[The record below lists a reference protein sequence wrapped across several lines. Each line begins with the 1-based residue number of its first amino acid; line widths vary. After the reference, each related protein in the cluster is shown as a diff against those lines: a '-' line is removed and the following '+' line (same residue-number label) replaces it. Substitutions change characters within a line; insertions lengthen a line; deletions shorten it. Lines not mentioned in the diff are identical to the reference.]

1 VDLTVP
7 GAPSTTR
14 VKAFLAIALVG
25 AALYFFAIHGTAAS
39 VYWDVCVAAMLG
51 FGFVVASRLDRHRAA
66 WLVILVGQA
75 CFLIGDVCLSLL
87 EHVFHSEAYPNIGD
101 IFYVGGYPFIAVGL
115 VMLLRSRGTSRDS
128 GGVID
133 GFIVATSVGVLLWV
147 FFIAPTAFDN
157 SLPVFERLITVSYPA
172 GDLLLIAIGAQ
183 LAVRQVRRQAPY
195 WILAVSLVALLVA
208 DLGYLYQSV
217 YGVYTE
223 RDPIDFGWW
232 LGYAL
237 VVAVLLHPQVGEI
250 AAPPN
255 KTAPSLS
262 PRRIVLLSL
271 VTMAA
276 PLTIAARSAA
286 NASLEL
292 PVLLGGT
299 MVLFAL
305 VVLRLVAMARE
316 LEDSRSLLLHEATHD
331 ALTGLSNRTLFG
343 DQVEQ
348 ALADD
353 LQVAVLCLDLDDFKL
368 VNDSLGHPAGDVV
381 LQVVGERLLGIM
393 RPGDAVARLGGDEFA
408 MMVIGPDSATGSAV
422 AQRALT
428 AICQAIGL
436 PNGPTVH
443 SNVSIGI
450 AHSGVDSS
458 VEALLRDADT
468 AMYLAKQSGKGH
480 HEIFQPGMRQEMIDR
495 LEMRLELAEA
505 LNRNEFVLHYQPIVE
520 VDTGRPVG
528 IEALLRW
535 EHPLRGRVEPM
546 QFIPL
551 AEETELIIPI
561 GRWVLTE
568 ACRRAVELDPRPDGL
583 EISVNVSAIQ
593 LRHAGLVDDVQTA
606 LESAGLHPS
615 RLILE
620 LTESAVI
627 SDVESAAV
635 TLCELRT
642 HGVRIALD
650 DFGAGYRS
658 LQHLRAFPVDIVKL
672 DRSFVVSSL
681 EHDATV
687 LSGLIEMAANLGM
700 ETVGEGI
707 EEPGQLDMLRSLRC
721 RYAQGFLIARPMP
734 SDRLEEVY
742 SLGENAVVLDDTA
755 CAADVAVAQPVTTP
769 EPPEPPAP
777 SDEPLSIDA

>member
-1 VDLTVP
+1 MRP
-7 GAPSTTR
+7 GGQSTNR
-14 VKAFLAIALVG
+14 VWAFLVVALAG
-25 AALYFFAIHGTAAS
+25 AAVYFFAIHGTAAS
-39 VYWDVCVAAMLG
+39 VYWDVAVAAMLS
-51 FGFVVASRLDRHRAA
+51 FGFVVASRLHQHRAA
-66 WLVILVGQA
+66 WIVILIGQA

-87 EHVFHSEAYPNIGD
+87 EHVFHSDAYPNIGD
-101 IFYVGGYPFIAVGL
+101 VFYVGGYPFIAVGL
-115 VMLLRSRGTSRDS
+115 VMLLRTRGTSRDA

-147 FFIAPTAFDN
+147 FFVEPTAFDN
-157 SLPVFERLITVSYPA
+157 TLPVFERLVSVAYPA

-195 WILAVSLVALLVA
+195 WILAVSLLALLVS
-208 DLGYLYQSV
+208 DLGYLYQSLYSV
-217 YGVYTE
+217 YAE

-232 LGYAL
+232 ISYAL
-237 VVAVLLHPQVGEI
+237 IVAVLLHPKVGEI
-250 AAPPN
+250 AAAPIRSR
-255 KTAPSLS
+255 PSLS
-262 PRRIVLLSL
+262 PRRILLLSL
-271 VTMAA
+271 VTIAA

-286 NASLEL
+286 GASLQL

-299 MVLFAL
+299 VVLFGL
-305 VVLRLVAMARE
+305 VVLRMVVMARE

-331 ALTGLSNRTLFG
+331 ALTGLGNRTLFSERV
-343 DQVEQ
+343 DH

-353 LQVAVLCLDLDDFKL
+353 VPVAVLCLDLDDFKL

-381 LQVVGERLLGIM
+381 LQVVGERLLGLL

-408 MMVIGPDSATGSAV
+408 MMVTGPDAATGGAV
-422 AQRALT
+422 AQRALS
-428 AICQAIGL
+428 AVCEAIGI
-436 PNGPTVH
+436 PDGPIVH

-450 AHSGVDSS
+450 AHSSSDSS
-458 VEALLRDADT
+458 VEALLRDADI

-480 HEIFQPGMRQEMIDR
+480 YEVFQTGMRQEMIDR
-495 LEMRLELAEA
+495 LELRVDLTEA
-505 LNRNEFVLHYQPIVE
+505 LARNEFVLHYQPIVE
-520 VDTGRPVG
+520 VDTGRAVG
-528 IEALLRW
+528 VEALLRW
-535 EHPLRGRVEPM
+535 EHPRRGRVEPL

-551 AEETELIIPI
+551 AEETELIVPI
-561 GRWVLTE
+561 GRWVLME
-568 ACRRAVELDPRPDGL
+568 ACRCAMELDPRPDGL
-583 EISVNVSAIQ
+583 EIAVNVSAVQ
-593 LRHAGLVDDVQTA
+593 LRHRGLVDDVQRA
-606 LESAGLHPS
+606 LESSGLDPS

-627 SDVESAAV
+627 GDIDAAAI

-681 EHDATV
+681 EHDSTV

-707 EEPGQLDMLRSLRC
+707 EEPSQLDMLRSLHC

-734 SDRLEEVY
+734 SDRLGEVLC
-742 SLGENAVVLDDTA
+742 LGHAVDPQPDSVPDSVPELTVTA
-755 CAADVAVAQPVTTP
+755 D
-769 EPPEPPAP
+769 PA
-777 SDEPLSIDA
+777 ESIDA